1 MAIITLGNVRQTSP
15 LDLVRSA
22 GASIRRAVG
31 AFIRLAWATKT
42 GRVGLPIVAV
52 HIVLALIGPFLAPY
66 SATDFNYYAS
76 GELKQF
82 VGPSWEFWLGSDQFG
97 RDVLSRV
104 MSGATSLIGMSVAGA
119 ALGVGAGTA
128 IGMSSAYKGGK
139 ADDVVMRVMDGLMS
153 FPSLLLA
160 LLVIATLG
168 ARTPPVE
175 WLDSL
180 WDETLVIVTIAIVNT
195 PRVARVMR
203 SVTLSIKEA
212 EFVQNAKLRG
222 ESSAYIVFQ
231 EILPNTLPT
240 LAVEMSVRLSYAV
253 LLVSSLGFLGMGV
266 QPPSPDWGLMISQS
280 RQFLFSAP
288 WVALAPVV
296 AVASLVVG
304 VNLLADGIKQA
315 RGLPQR
321 DA

>member
-1 MAIITLGNVRQTSP
+1 MATITLGNRRQTG
-15 LDLVRSA
+15 LADLGRSA
-22 GASIRRAVG
+22 VVG
-31 AFIRLAWATKT
+31 VGRGFTGFIRLAWATKT

-52 HIVLALIGPFLAPY
+52 HLVLALVGPLLAPY
-66 SATDFNYYAS
+66 SATDFNYYPS

-104 MSGATSLIGMSVAGA
+104 MSGATSLIGMSLAGA
-119 ALGVGAGTA
+119 ALGVAAGTA
-128 IGMSSAYKGGK
+128 VGMSSAYRGGK
-139 ADDVVMRVMDGLMS
+139 VDDVVMRIMDGLMS

-160 LLVIATLG
+160 LLVVATLG
-168 ARTPPVE
+168 ARSAPVA

-180 WDETLVIVTIAIVNT
+180 WDETLVVFTIAIVNT

-203 SVTLSIKEA
+203 SVTLSIKEL

-222 ESSAYIVFQ
+222 EGSAYIVFQ

-288 WVALAPVV
+288 WAALAPVV
-296 AVASLVVG
+296 AVATLVVG

-321 DA
+321 EV